1 MKGKKTN
8 TTLNMAKF
16 RRFIDLAESANRAT
30 ARPPFR
36 FLFISEVL
44 GLQIRHGQICWK
56 ANTPGYN
63 FYEGPSLDSIIFMYE
78 FPQESRWRTCPVFIN
93 GQVFPIL
100 SLILLPHQI
109 QPCLHLM
116 HGNLSLYDLPRS
128 FVLS

>member
-8 TTLNMAKF
+8 STLNMAKF

-30 ARPPFR
+30 TRPLFR

-63 FYEGPSLDSIIFMYE
+63 FYEGTLPGFYHFHVRIPSGIKVANLPCFHQWTSI
-78 FPQESRWRTCPVFIN
+78 SNFISN
-93 GQVFPIL
+93 PT
-100 SLILLPHQI
+100 SSSDTAMPS
-109 QPCLHLM
+109 P
-116 HGNLSLYDLPRS
+116 YAW
-128 FVLS
+128 

>member
-8 TTLNMAKF
+8 STLNMAKF

-36 FLFISEVL
+36 FLFISGVL

-63 FYEGPSLDSIIFMYE
+63 FYEGTLPGFYHFHVRIPSGIKVANLPCFHQWTSI
-78 FPQESRWRTCPVFIN
+78 SNFISN
-93 GQVFPIL
+93 PT
-100 SLILLPHQI
+100 SSSDTTMPS
-109 QPCLHLM
+109 P
-116 HGNLSLYDLPRS
+116 YAW
-128 FVLS
+128 

>member
-63 FYEGPSLDSIIFMYE
+63 FYEGTLPGFYHLQVQIRSGTRATNLPCFVNGEGISN
-78 FPQESRWRTCPVFIN
+78 FISN
-93 GQVFPIL
+93 PTSSSDTAML
-100 SLILLPHQI
+100 SP
-109 QPCLHLM
+109 
-116 HGNLSLYDLPRS
+116 YAW
-128 FVLS
+128 